1 MNIYYAGE
9 VVNYYYAGEIKWN
22 EDGEKLVLEVPGFE
36 EMPLRH
42 KMNEEG
48 MDDWELDMFLSFA
61 EETYSYKLA
70 ELRSDTEKSI
80 PIPLSNGEELYDKFI
95 ETNIDIIHWPIKKI
109 LAIKESI
116 PLILELNMNFGQK
129 TLHEVEEAEKK
140 FEETKIAEKKLPYQF
155 NGVVEEDELKEEEC
169 YEKYKD
175 VWKERL
181 DKKYANE
188 TDDEREILWD
198 LLRYELSK
206 RNKR

>member
-1 MNIYYAGE
+1 MNVYYAGE

-22 EDGEKLVLEVPGFE
+22 ENGEKLILEIPGFE

-70 ELRSDTEKSI
+70 ELRSDTEKAI
-80 PIPLSNGEELYDKFI
+80 PIPLNNGEKLYDEFI
-95 ETNIDIIHWPIKKI
+95 EVNLGIFHWPIKKI
-109 LAIKESI
+109 LTIKESI
-116 PLILELNMNFGQK
+116 PLILELDMELGQK
-129 TLHEVEEAEKK
+129 DLRKVEEAEKK
-140 FEETKIAEKKLPYQF
+140 FEETKPEDRKIPYQF
-155 NGVVEEDELKEEEC
+155 KDVLYKEELQEEDC

-175 VWKERL
+175 IWKERL

-188 TDDEREILWD
+188 SENRRELLWELLELELRERNI
-198 LLRYELSK
+198 K
-206 RNKR
+206 